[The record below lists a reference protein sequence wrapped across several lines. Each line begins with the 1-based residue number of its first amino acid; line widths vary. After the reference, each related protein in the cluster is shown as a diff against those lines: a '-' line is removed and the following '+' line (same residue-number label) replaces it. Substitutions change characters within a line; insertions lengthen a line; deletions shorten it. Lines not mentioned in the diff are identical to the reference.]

1 MGMRIGT
8 VAVVISLASTARSAW
23 ADIGLEVERDAASED
38 CPDAARVRML
48 AAKGRNPLSASPAH
62 TYRISFARLGELY
75 RVKIVDETA
84 HRARR
89 LQDVARECAPI
100 GHAAALVLATMWD
113 SEGQPVSAEEAEP
126 PPSGADV
133 ADAGHAQN
141 PEPPAPPPPPVQAGD
156 AGVAPTITPGARPR
170 WFASAG
176 SGLAFGIVRPFAP
189 LLLLNGGIESTHAS
203 LAIGGLW
210 IPQQT
215 LGLAPGAVNVQLI
228 SADAR
233 ACGFLFHKT
242 RLGACA
248 NTFAGALI
256 ASAQGFATILERR
269 RPWFALGL
277 EAFVEG
283 MIPPSVLRYRL
294 SAEAVVPVH
303 AEVFTVAGAG
313 SAYETPPLGVL
324 VTLAIEMGERPPA
337 EN

>member
-156 AGVAPTITPGARPR
+156 AGVPPNITPGPPPR
-170 WFASAG
+170 LVPEPG
-176 SGLAFGIVRPFAP
+176 TGPPLGILPPFPSP
-189 LLLLNGGIESTHAS
+189 LLL
-203 LAIGGLW
+203 
-210 IPQQT
+210 
-215 LGLAPGAVNVQLI
+215 
-228 SADAR
+228 R
-233 ACGFLFHKT
+233 
-242 RLGACA
+242 
-248 NTFAGALI
+248 
-256 ASAQGFATILERR
+256 
-269 RPWFALGL
+269 
-277 EAFVEG
+277 
-283 MIPPSVLRYRL
+283 
-294 SAEAVVPVH
+294 
-303 AEVFTVAGAG
+303 
-313 SAYETPPLGVL
+313 
-324 VTLAIEMGERPPA
+324 
-337 EN
+337 